1 MITRSMITRL
11 FNNKNNKMSKEAK
24 SFLGTGWS
32 FPPAFDKGFQALK
45 MVSDEEDVAQSLY
58 IILSTTPG
66 ERVMNPDFGCNLHS
80 ISFKS
85 LDETT
90 RQEIIS
96 MVEEAVLNY
105 EPRITLE
112 SVDVDMA
119 NAIDG
124 VVNITLN
131 YRIRTINVR
140 TNIVYP
146 FYLVEGTNVQE
157 F

>member
-1 MITRSMITRL
+1 LQLRL
-11 FNNKNNKMSKEAK
+11 GTELFMSQEVK

-32 FPPAFDKGFQALK
+32 FPPTFDKGIHALK
-45 MVSDEEDVAQSLY
+45 MVSDEEDVAQSLF

-66 ERVMNPDFGCNLHS
+66 ERVMNPKFGCNLNQ
-80 ISFKS
+80 ITFKI

-96 MVEEAVLNY
+96 LVREAVLNY
-105 EPRITLE
+105 EPRISLE
-112 SVDVDMA
+112 QVEVIYE
-119 NAIDG
+119 NPLEGLVHVI
-124 VVNITLN
+124 LR

-146 FYLVEGTNVQE
+146 FYLIEGTNVTNM
-157 F
+157 

>member
-1 MITRSMITRL
+1 
-11 FNNKNNKMSKEAK
+11 MSQEVK

-32 FPPAFDKGFQALK
+32 FPPTFDKGIHALK
-45 MVSDEEDVAQSLY
+45 MVSDEEDIAQSLF

-66 ERVMNPDFGCNLHS
+66 ERVMNPEFGCNLS
-80 ISFKS
+80 QIVFKA

-96 MVEEAVLNY
+96 LVREAVLNY
-105 EPRITLE
+105 EPRISLE
-112 SVDVDMA
+112 QVEVIYE
-119 NAIDG
+119 NPLEG
-124 VVNITLN
+124 LVHVVLH

-146 FYLVEGTNVQE
+146 FYLIEGTNVTNM
-157 F
+157 

>member
-1 MITRSMITRL
+1 M
-11 FNNKNNKMSKEAK
+11 
-24 SFLGTGWS
+24 
-32 FPPAFDKGFQALK
+32 K